1 MLRDTLITDDRVTT
15 SVTSDREPEGRPSAT
30 PDTTATPRESTPAP
44 ETAPGSTGTPLEKS
58 APPETGAPSG
68 FQPRVDAEEG
78 DPTRGDYVI
87 GALVVL
93 VILLGL
99 LWAFGVIDFG

>member
-1 MLRDTLITDDRVTT
+1 MASDRQPEAHP
-15 SVTSDREPEGRPSAT
+15 SVTPDGTSAPAEGG
-30 PDTTATPRESTPAP
+30 AP
-44 ETAPGSTGTPLEKS
+44 ER
-58 APPETGAPSG
+58 TGAPSG

-99 LWAFGVIDFG
+99 LWAFGVIHFG

>member
-1 MLRDTLITDDRVTT
+1 VA
-15 SVTSDREPEGRPSAT
+15 SDHEPEGRPGAT
-30 PDTTATPRESTPAP
+30 PQST
-44 ETAPGSTGTPLEKS
+44 STPLENS
-58 APPETGAPSG
+58 APESSGAPSG
-68 FQPRVDAEEG
+68 FRPRVDAEEG
-78 DPTRGDYVI
+78 DPTRGDYII

>member
-1 MLRDTLITDDRVTT
+1 MLRDALIADDRVI
-15 SVTSDREPEGRPSAT
+15 SRVASDREPEERPNAT
-30 PDTTATPRESTPAP
+30 PDTT
-44 ETAPGSTGTPLEKS
+44 S
-58 APPETGAPSG
+58 ARSEEGAPSG